1 MTRKLLHLGA
11 LGLALALVACG
22 GGDEADEAE
31 PVVNMA
37 AVRDS
42 VQRARGMAQAE
53 ALIDTAGLASEN
65 VLRETFEYGGGA
77 RDPFASLLDA
87 DRIGPEFADLL
98 LLGVYRDHARPANSV
113 ALLRDRVSG
122 KRYSMKPGDH
132 TGRVTLL
139 QVREREAV
147 FAIEDFGYE
156 RQETLSLPKREVE
169 FQ

>member
-1 MTRKLLHLGA
+1 MTRDLMRLGA
-11 LGLALALVACG
+11 LGLALTLAACG
-22 GGDEADEAE
+22 GGDAAEEAE
-31 PVVNMA
+31 APINVA
-37 AVRDS
+37 AMRDS
-42 VQRARGMAQAE
+42 VRQARGMAQA
-53 ALIDTAGLASEN
+53 ATMLDTAGLAGEN
-65 VLRETFEYGGGA
+65 VLRETFAYGGGA
-77 RDPFASLLDA
+77 RDPFASLLDEE
-87 DRIGPEFADLL
+87 RMGPEFADLQ
-98 LLGVYRDHARPANSV
+98 LLGVYRDQSRAANSV

-132 TGRVTLL
+132 AGRITLL